1 MFWKIVWFLIDI
13 IEPLAHLIL
22 KIFNLILEIFNF
34 LILKPIDEIIT
45 FLIVTKRKIR
55 EGLRNRVICEII
67 ACFIFAL
74 LVASS
79 TYSHSSF
86 YNENQDNVL
95 SFLSSASQ
103 GLAGFVALAFTIS
116 IFGAQMIG
124 GSEAL
129 DKVMDKWTKL
139 YALLCAIGIILP
151 LIQLKTG
158 IYSIDLAP
166 TRDITWNID
175 FLAIDLFFLVFC
187 VLGIIPYFNRVKRIT
202 KYDGNIVQSNDEARD
217 AIVTGN
223 EGIASKKI
231 LKLGKLCRNAL
242 EDSLPDEVMSITTMI
257 RNLGWLSVENNL
269 ENSTIQA
276 IIELESLGLRAMD
289 KKTNIGPYRVPWVI
303 ANHFIFLPDYPLA
316 WNITNG
322 LKEICIGSI
331 DKNFDESTVSVSCD
345 ILSYIGYMYIQK
357 IRTTYQKHISPTLR
371 MVLPN
376 QLSLIEGD
384 FSNSKSPTL
393 VKMLL
398 EIAEKSTEN
407 REPLFCWDDIT
418 GFDYKKQDLDKI
430 NKFFKERTRITYT
443 AYNMEMADNGKTLIL
458 YSGPGINYNFE
469 LNEGKK
475 QALLIRRSHT
485 MNVLGKEHKT
495 EAVCVKVLPIYYK
508 DRKTYTS
515 TLRYGEAFEHSLI
528 YLWIIGTYIMK
539 NYPIWVTEDIVFQI
553 KHSENSNI
561 RSIFE
566 SEYILKETSHFTY
579 NYDRR
584 DDFKDIEDYIKK
596 FQDFYFGFEEY
607 LQHKRD

>member
-1 MFWKIVWFLIDI
+1 MFWKIIWFLIDI

-22 KIFNLILEIFNF
+22 KIFNF
-34 LILKPIDEIIT
+34 LILKPIDKIIT

-67 ACFIFAL
+67 ACLIFAL
-74 LVASS
+74 LVGSS

-95 SFLSSASQ
+95 YFLSSASQ

-124 GSEAL
+124 GSEAI
-129 DKVMDKWTKL
+129 DKVMDRWTKL

-187 VLGIIPYFNRVKRIT
+187 VLGIIPHFNRVKRIT
-202 KYDGNIVQSNDEARD
+202 KYDGSIVQSNDEARD

-223 EGIASKKI
+223 EGNASKKI
-231 LKLGKLCRNAL
+231 LKLGKLGRNAL

-269 ENSTIQA
+269 ENSTIRA
-276 IIELESLGLRAMD
+276 IIELESLGLKAMD

-303 ANHFIFLPDYPLA
+303 ANHFIFLPDYPMA
-316 WNITNG
+316 WNLTNG
-322 LKEICIGSI
+322 LREICIGSI
-331 DKNFDESTVSVSCD
+331 DKNFDESTVSFSCE

-357 IRTTYQKHISPTLR
+357 IRTTFLKTIDRELR

-393 VKMLL
+393 VQMLL

-407 REPLFCWDDIT
+407 RDPLFCWDDIT

-469 LNEGKK
+469 LNEEKK
-475 QALLIRRSHT
+475 QALLIRRSYS
-485 MNVLGKEHKT
+485 MNVFGKEHKS
-495 EAVCVKVLPIYYK
+495 EPECVKILPIYYK
-508 DRKTYTS
+508 DRKKYTYNFK
-515 TLRYGEAFEHSLI
+515 YGETLEHSLI

-539 NYPIWVTEDIVFQI
+539 NYPVWVTEDIVFQI
-553 KHSENSNI
+553 KRSENSDI

-566 SEYILKETSHFTY
+566 SEYIQQETSHFTY
-579 NYDRR
+579 NNDRQ
-584 DDFKDIEDYIKK
+584 DDFKDIVDYIKK

-607 LQHKRD
+607 LQQKRD